1 MRKEQILSILVVAMS
16 LGTAWAVRGH
26 FGHEQGAAWAGGIGA
41 LALVLVSRRK
51 DWYNKMLLIALS
63 SAFGWGVTGMMSY
76 GIVVGYGRSDNF
88 PNAFYGLLMLF
99 VIGGLFGLLGGGL
112 TGLTLES
119 SKEKKVKWASL
130 LGQMLAGGLI
140 VYGFLVKQLEWLM
153 TPPRN
158 ETWAICLGASL
169 AMFWYMA
176 RNQFRSSLRVA
187 VLTGIGAGF
196 GFAFGN
202 FLQTAGTVLEIR
214 FNMWN
219 VMEYSIGFFGGSA
232 LAYSIFTSK
241 WPQSV
246 LPPKPWENIAAFLLL
261 FGVIPLVVFQQSL
274 QSGLLFERFKMFE
287 FVSAGTALFSSIAS
301 VLILGTS
308 AVVGWFHIKKAG
320 YSFERK
326 NTFFLFSLFFAV
338 YIVLGY
344 IVNGV
349 FSGKTQLNIHLYVV
363 NFIVV
368 LILTKQVAVPFRE
381 HPYITLNSKKTLW
394 IFIVVVS
401 AIVLLALVSI
411 SIHGSMG
418 GAHDRFPLK

>member
-1 MRKEQILSILVVAMS
+1 MRKEQIISILVVAMS

-130 LGQMLAGGLI
+130 LAQMLAGGLI

-187 VLTGIGAGF
+187 VLTGLGAGF

-241 WPQSV
+241 WPQTV

-261 FGVIPLVVFQQSL
+261 FGLIPLVVFQQSL

-320 YSFERK
+320 LSFGRK
-326 NTFFLFSLFFAV
+326 NVLFLFLLYFAV
-338 YIVLGY
+338 YIALGY
-344 IVNGV
+344 IANGV
-349 FSGKTQLNIHLYVV
+349 FAGKTQLNIHLYVV

-368 LILTKQVAVPFRE
+368 LILAKQAEGAFGE
-381 HPYITLNSKKTLW
+381 HLSITLNSKKASWVLV
-394 IFIVVVS
+394 IVVS
-401 AIVLLALVSI
+401 AIILMALVSI
-411 SIHGSMG
+411 SIHGPMN